1 MISDVRVCHDLV
13 DQLSSLGEVLGTT
26 SHTTT
31 VASWFGGSEHTM
43 VLTAPL
49 PTVSGGYDAWR
60 NTIVEVTISA
70 NPKMKAMY
78 AIVEGAEGS
87 GARIRLASPFPKNR
101 KPAPGDTIKISGG
114 PLGAAVV
121 YFTNPDTIEYDITDG
136 KKFFVT
142 VNSLEG
148 SYEINSMSGS
158 DRIRKG
164 QASTECTI
172 DFEVTCE
179 TYLTTG
185 SISSDDGVEYIQTE
199 DSIYRAIY
207 DAPKLKE
214 QVARE
219 VMKYLAA
226 GCDNNFSS
234 PSIDWEYAM
243 GERANRRLMKITNL
257 STSVTTR

>member
-13 DQLSSLGEVLGTT
+13 DQLSTLGEVLGTT

-31 VASWFGGSEHTM
+31 VASWYGGSEHTM
-43 VLTAPL
+43 VLSAPL
-49 PTVSGGYDAWR
+49 PTVSGDHEAWR
-60 NTIVEVTISA
+60 NTIVEVVSST

-78 AIVEGAEGS
+78 AIVEGAEGN

-101 KPAPGDTIKISGG
+101 KPLPGDTIKISGG
-114 PLGAAVV
+114 PLGAAVI
-121 YFTNPDTIEYDITDG
+121 YFANPDSIEQDITDG
-136 KKFFVT
+136 KVFFVM

-148 SYEINSMSGS
+148 SYETTGLSGS
-158 DRIRKG
+158 DRVRRG
-164 QASTECTI
+164 QSSTECTV
-172 DFEVTCE
+172 DFEITCE
-179 TYLTTG
+179 TFLTTG
-185 SISSDDGVEYIQTE
+185 SAVSADGTEYIQTE

-219 VMKYLAA
+219 VMRYLAA
-226 GCDNNFSS
+226 GCDNNFAS